1 MVSSLCGLQHEGE
14 GEGEGDEDGE
24 EEKLFQKLPSDV
36 QKDVL
41 QKCAGMYGL
50 LEFNHTDHTVI
61 EGHVI
66 SVVILLQKL

>member
-14 GEGEGDEDGE
+14 GEGEGDEE

-41 QKCAGMYGL
+41 QKCAGMCGP
-50 LEFNHTDHTVI
+50 LELNHSVI

-66 SVVILLQKL
+66 SVIILLQKL